1 MYFLSTLLAAFSID
15 FSTFPKPDRVL
26 ISFIKFIILF
36 VPSFLSASV
45 IRLSGPTIRIY
56 GEKELQSRYMN
67 DDGSPSCWW
76 IDKRIQSLQ
85 NSFFEF
91 DISKR
96 TQNKILKKFGD
107 LSPDI
112 VDRFEKFLCKKRV
125 GDILN
130 LDDLL
135 NEFVETEKK
144 QSLFRNILKN
154 ILVGSFPLLLSISL
168 GILFNQPIGL
178 LHLIVWSIT
187 LISLPFSYFGFRMQI
202 GEFLLKIK
210 Q

>member
-1 MYFLSTLLAAFSID
+1 M
-15 FSTFPKPDRVL
+15 
-26 ISFIKFIILF
+26 
-36 VPSFLSASV
+36 
-45 IRLSGPTIRIY
+45 
-56 GEKELQSRYMN
+56 
-67 DDGSPSCWW
+67 
-76 IDKRIQSLQ
+76 Q